1 MAAGA
6 DCVVSLLSRLAD
18 RIRRDRR
25 LKTILFLSP
34 GLITLAIFFFLPFVV
49 SLLLSFDMLVR
60 ERVGNTFVWI
70 LSLQP
75 SLEYYIKFFTSPGT
89 SVSIIQS
96 LYYASFTTIGT
107 LLISFPMAYYM
118 AFKLDRRR
126 KNFVLFLIFLPF
138 WVNFIIRVYAIRF
151 LFHPDG
157 IVSTTLMALGIT
169 DGPISIIGTDTAVLI
184 TMVYSYLI
192 FMLLPIYGVVEKI
205 NKELIEAAYTLGA
218 TPFKTLVKVTLPLA
232 KPGIIAGSLLVF
244 IPAMGEF
251 IIPIIVGG
259 GKSYPIG
266 RLIFDQFIKV
276 SGIQGWALGSAA
288 AMVYVGLIVIATYL
302 YFRFVGREVT
312 LI

>member
-1 MAAGA
+1 
-6 DCVVSLLSRLAD
+6 
-18 RIRRDRR
+18 
-25 LKTILFLSP
+25 
-34 GLITLAIFFFLPFVV
+34 
-49 SLLLSFDMLVR
+49 MLVR
-60 ERVGNTFVWI
+60 EKVGDTFVWI

-75 SLEYYIKFFTSPGT
+75 NLEHYINFFMSPGT
-89 SVSIIQS
+89 SVSILQS

-157 IVSTTLMALGIT
+157 ILSTTLMAIGLT
-169 DGPISIIGTDTAVLI
+169 SEPISIIGTDTAVLI
-184 TMVYSYLI
+184 TMVYSY
-192 FMLLPIYGVVEKI
+192 EKI
-205 NKELIEAAYTLGA
+205 NK
-218 TPFKTLVKVTLPLA
+218 
-232 KPGIIAGSLLVF
+232 SLLVF

-266 RLIFDQFIKV
+266 RLIYDQFIKV

-288 AMVYVGLIVIATYL
+288 AMVYVGLIVVATYL